1 MILLYCIPT
10 SSIKANVWRSH
21 SVYDFEGS
29 YPQWAPENKM
39 TQLDNVTDGYMLL
52 EAMYAGGNHPV
63 QSAMLNPY
71 TVYEGVNPDKAAV
84 LESHDTP
91 GAAGTGNYGR
101 YWHGYLL
108 FLKPLLLFF
117 EVSDLRIMNM
127 ILCLGL
133 SFYFFFLVE
142 RNLGRKNLISSMI
155 AWLVINPVSVIMS
168 FQFSTTFY
176 VMLFSSIIVLKKY
189 KWLREKRRYE
199 IFFLLIGIVTNF
211 IDFLTY
217 PLVGMAIPLILA
229 LLLET
234 RNGDGS
240 QVGAAIEADKLG
252 RKDMKKQADR
262 KKCLRNIQFCI
273 TNSMIWLI
281 GYAGMWFGKW
291 MAGSALTGQNF
302 VSNALSEA
310 EVQSTGQ
317 NIIAGIP
324 VSPLNSILK
333 NMRVIVKWPFILLML
348 VVFLYAIAG
357 IHKGTIKIA
366 DNRNGIIPALLLVAL
381 YPMVW
386 FSVMQV
392 HSMTCYWFTYRNLS
406 VTILAILV
414 AISQCLEG

>member
-1 MILLYCIPT
+1 
-10 SSIKANVWRSH
+10 
-21 SVYDFEGS
+21 
-29 YPQWAPENKM
+29 
-39 TQLDNVTDGYMLL
+39 
-52 EAMYAGGNHPV
+52 
-63 QSAMLNPY
+63 
-71 TVYEGVNPDKAAV
+71 
-84 LESHDTP
+84 
-91 GAAGTGNYGR
+91 
-101 YWHGYLL
+101 
-108 FLKPLLLFF
+108 
-117 EVSDLRIMNM
+117 
-127 ILCLGL
+127 
-133 SFYFFFLVE
+133 
-142 RNLGRKNLISSMI
+142 
-155 AWLVINPVSVIMS
+155 
-168 FQFSTTFY
+168 
-176 VMLFSSIIVLKKY
+176 
-189 KWLREKRRYE
+189 
-199 IFFLLIGIVTNF
+199 
-211 IDFLTY
+211 
-217 PLVGMAIPLILA
+217 
-229 LLLET
+229 
-234 RNGDGS
+234 
-240 QVGAAIEADKLG
+240 
-252 RKDMKKQADR
+252 
-262 KKCLRNIQFCI
+262 
-273 TNSMIWLI
+273 
-281 GYAGMWFGKW
+281 